1 MNANSKGNG
10 NTYGGFQQ
18 LTTRY
23 SRGNDNGYHGGII
36 IYHQNTQKPAIT
48 SLTEWKT
55 YLESDPDKIGIKCN
69 DIPFRK
75 LFSIANIII
84 EILDILIM

>member
-1 MNANSKGNG
+1 MQTPKGNG

-36 IYHQNTQKPAIT
+36 IYHQNTQNQLLL
-48 SLTEWKT
+48 S
-55 YLESDPDKIGIKCN
+55 Y
-69 DIPFRK
+69 
-75 LFSIANIII
+75 
-84 EILDILIM
+84 

>member
-1 MNANSKGNG
+1 MQTPKGNG

-36 IYHQNTQKPAIT
+36 IYHQNTQNQLLPLLL
-48 SLTEWKT
+48 S
-55 YLESDPDKIGIKCN
+55 G
-69 DIPFRK
+69 K
-75 LFSIANIII
+75 LI
-84 EILDILIM
+84 